1 MPLLEPRGVDSYRL
15 HPCRSIP
22 HQMHCPLLLQPPP
35 AGPLVVAF
43 MPPPSPENLGL
54 FVSDDGRRLIPPRL
68 PTCLLLLVQPFHP
81 IISRGAG
88 GGGMMGRAIMI
99 AGQKIK
105 MGFKGRRGL
114 DTLWFMVY
122 TLLRPQPR
130 AHLALRP
137 EPMSESIRERFCH
150 WEFFK

>member
-22 HQMHCPLLLQPPP
+22 HQMHSPLLLQPPP

-81 IISRGAG
+81 ILTQEGGG
-88 GGGMMGRAIMI
+88 GGGMMGRANYDCWPKD
-99 AGQKIK
+99 G
-105 MGFKGRRGL
+105 
-114 DTLWFMVY
+114 V
-122 TLLRPQPR
+122 
-130 AHLALRP
+130 
-137 EPMSESIRERFCH
+137 
-150 WEFFK
+150 